1 MDLSKYG
8 YLISDSDGELRDI
21 SGIIAELKEVEAN
34 FSTHA
39 MSDHAL
45 FLQGEKS
52 ALNKIIEYLE
62 RVAT

>member
-8 YLISDSDGELRDI
+8 YAISDTGGELRDI
-21 SGIIAELKEVEAN
+21 SEIVAELKEVEAN

-39 MSDHAL
+39 MSDFAL
-45 FLQGEKS
+45 FLQGEKF

-62 RVAT
+62 RV